1 MATRR
6 LRVALWQHRRCLR
19 RQAVVQERAAAHL
32 IAIADVLTAADRPE
46 PARRLAGIALR
57 FRAKA
62 ICLTARAEAVNWRA
76 GACQPMGDA
85 DC

>member
-32 IAIADVLTAADRPE
+32 IVLADVLSTREDVKKRHG
-46 PARRLAGIALR
+46 R
-57 FRAKA
+57 
-62 ICLTARAEAVNWRA
+62 
-76 GACQPMGDA
+76 
-85 DC
+85 